1 MAASVNFC
9 DESDIMC
16 PVKLRNI
23 EMRNFDLFRNK
34 IISCTMLIFFAGML
48 LAACGKKE
56 VKPVSPVS
64 KLTEDAFQL
73 ADTLRKAYLKNDRE
87 SLERNS
93 TQDGYRQIAESMK
106 SFESADL
113 TFTPTWVEIQDSTM
127 KLTISWKGTWVIR
140 GKTTEDRGS
149 AIFVLQRKPLKLAQI
164 QRSNPFAGPE

>member
-1 MAASVNFC
+1 
-9 DESDIMC
+9 MC

-23 EMRNFDLFRNK
+23 GMRIFGLFRNR
-34 IISCTMLIFFAGML
+34 IIYCAVLIFFAGL
-48 LAACGKKE
+48 LPAACGKKE

-64 KLTEDAFQL
+64 RLTEDAFQL
-73 ADTLRKAYLKNDRE
+73 VDTLRKAYVKNDRE
-87 SLERNS
+87 SIERNS

-113 TFTPTWVEIQDSTM
+113 TFTPTWVEVQDSTV

-149 AIFVLQRKPLKLAQI
+149 TIFILQGKPLKLAQI

>member
-1 MAASVNFC
+1 
-9 DESDIMC
+9 MC
-16 PVKLRNI
+16 AVKLKNSG
-23 EMRNFDLFRNK
+23 MMNFDLFRNR
-34 IISCTMLIFFAGML
+34 IISCVAMLIFFTGL
-48 LAACGKKE
+48 FLVACGNKE

-64 KLTEDAFQL
+64 ELTQEAFQL
-73 ADTLRKAYLKNDRE
+73 ADTLRKTYLKNDRE

-106 SFESADL
+106 RFESADL
-113 TFTPTWVEIQDSTM
+113 TFTPTWVEIQDSTV

-149 AIFVLQRKPLKLAQI
+149 AIFVLEGKPLKLAQI

>member
-1 MAASVNFC
+1 MSVNFYNG
-9 DESDIMC
+9 SDIMC
-16 PVKLRNI
+16 SVKLKNNR
-23 EMRNFDLFRNK
+23 MKDFGLFRNR
-34 IISCTMLIFFAGML
+34 IISCTMLIFFVGL
-48 LAACGKKE
+48 FLVACGKKE

-64 KLTEDAFQL
+64 ELTQDAFQL

-113 TFTPTWVEIQDSTM
+113 TFTPTWVDIQDSTV
-127 KLTISWKGTWVIR
+127 KLTISWKGTWVVR

-149 AIFVLQRKPLKLAQI
+149 AIFILQGKPLKLAQI